1 MTLAVGKKP
10 TEKTDRK
17 KATEKSDRKKLTD
30 KTRLQRERI
39 VDYLTVHVSASRS
52 VLADLLGVKDTRAKE
67 ILGDM
72 IHDEILDT
80 DGVGRN
86 TVYKL
91 KEKAGPDGV
100 R

>member
-1 MTLAVGKKP
+1 MTLSVGKKP

-17 KATEKSDRKKLTD
+17 NPTEKTRPKKPTE

-39 VDYLTVHVSASRS
+39 VDYLTVHISASRS
-52 VLADLLGVKDTRAKE
+52 VLADLVGVKDTRAKE

-72 IHDEILDT
+72 ISDEILDT

-91 KEKAGPDGV
+91 KEKAGSDGV